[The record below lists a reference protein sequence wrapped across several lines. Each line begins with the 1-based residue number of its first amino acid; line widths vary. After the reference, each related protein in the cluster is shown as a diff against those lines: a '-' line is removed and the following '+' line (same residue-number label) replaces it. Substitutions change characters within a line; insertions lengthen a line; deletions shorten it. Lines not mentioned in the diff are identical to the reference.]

1 MHQENVV
8 FYTIEFYSVM
18 KKSEILSFSNKWM
31 ELEDIYLSK
40 VSQSQ
45 KNKNHMFSLICG
57 LWIKGKYSNV
67 FVLGSEG
74 KGRAQKGDM
83 GIGRKH
89 KT

>member
-45 KNKNHMFSLICG
+45 KNKNRMFSLICG